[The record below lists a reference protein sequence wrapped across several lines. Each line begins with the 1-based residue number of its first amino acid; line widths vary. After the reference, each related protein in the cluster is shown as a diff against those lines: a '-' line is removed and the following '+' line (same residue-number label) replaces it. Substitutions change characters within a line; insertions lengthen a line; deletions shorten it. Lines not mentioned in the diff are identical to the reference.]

1 MKKLQIILR
10 LETVDQVMD
19 ALTAIG
25 IGGATAMEVRG
36 FGRQRGHTEIYRS
49 QTTEVDFRSK
59 IMLEMVME
67 DEKVDQAVQDIMN
80 HARTGPCRRRKDIH
94 PARGRSHPH
103 PHGRIRSRSPLKTKK
118 GSGAFPRFLNG
129 TDSHLESALA
139 ACGIPEFRKF
149 ETSTHR

>member
-67 DEKVDQAVQDIMN
+67 DEKVDQAVQVIMN
-80 HARTGPCRRRKDIH
+80 HARTGHVGDGKIFILPVEEAI
-94 PARGRSHPH
+94 
-103 PHGRIRSRSPLKTKK
+103 RIRT
-118 GSGAFPRFLNG
+118 GESGAA
-129 TDSHLESALA
+129 AL
-139 ACGIPEFRKF
+139 
-149 ETSTHR
+149 